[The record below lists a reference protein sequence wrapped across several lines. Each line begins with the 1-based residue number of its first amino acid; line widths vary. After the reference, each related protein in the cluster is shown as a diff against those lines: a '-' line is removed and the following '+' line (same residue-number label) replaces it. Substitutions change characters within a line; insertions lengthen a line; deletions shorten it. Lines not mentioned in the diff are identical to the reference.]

1 MQKRFA
7 FIVSL
12 VGLLLLSCNTLS
24 PKAPT
29 PAPPLASGSDRF
41 VIVTLKAADRPLTD
55 LLRTEAQKARQ
66 KGLTPFVEFY
76 ADWCG
81 PCNDLSRS
89 LSDPRMIEAFAGTY
103 IIRLNVDEWQDAPAG
118 AGFAVKAIPAFFA
131 VDETGK
137 PTGQTI
143 TGAAWGDDIPE
154 NMAPP
159 LKAFFSAN
167 KR

>member
-1 MQKRFA
+1 MDKRFA
-7 FIVSL
+7 FFVSL

-24 PKAPT
+24 SKVPT
-29 PAPPLASGSDRF
+29 QAPPRVPPSGQF
-41 VIVTLKAADRPLTD
+41 VIVTLKAADGQLAD
-55 LLRTEAQKARQ
+55 LLAAEAQKAKQ

-81 PCNDLSRS
+81 PCQSLSRS
-89 LSDPRMIEAFAGTY
+89 LGDPRMIEAFAGTY
-103 IIRLNVDEWQDAPAG
+103 IIRLNVDDWQDIPLR
-118 AGFAVKAIPAFFA
+118 AGFAVNGIPAFFA
-131 VDETGK
+131 IDETGK

-143 TGAAWGDDIPE
+143 TGAAWGADIPE